1 MLRRCLIPV
10 ALSVAL
16 VVPTAI
22 AEPAAAEPV
31 KVVQVDLA
39 QPDGWWGWTT
49 CLASVAVWT
58 GANALAAVR
67 VAALVKKAGSVK
79 AAIQRVQRAVAR
91 TPRAKKRLA
100 VIAAISAVAAD
111 ILGLDAVIDKCFN

>member
-1 MLRRCLIPV
+1 MLRRYLIPV

-31 KVVQVDLA
+31 RVVQVERA

-58 GANALAAVR
+58 GANALAAAK
-67 VAALVKKAGSVK
+67 VAALVKRAGSIK
-79 AAIQRVQRAVAR
+79 RAIQRIQAAVAR
-91 TPRAKKRLA
+91 TPPAKRRLA